1 VSEVYVAQDFS
12 NHPSELLMNDI
23 PDYVMGRIHH
33 VIEEVSFNIGLH
45 GDNNGLIRDEAFDD
59 LHYLLLD
66 TLFPEVLT
74 PLLVLRFGCLFF
86 RGGDIRH

>member
-1 VSEVYVAQDFS
+1 
-12 NHPSELLMNDI
+12 MNYI
-23 PDYVMGRIHH
+23 PDYVMGRVHH

-45 GDNNGLIRDEAFDD
+45 GGNYGLIPDESFDD

-74 PLLVLRFGCLFF
+74 S
-86 RGGDIRH
+86 